1 MCFQAILYECGH
13 EERFILECRNR
24 IGLRGLVKTLLDL
37 LRPNGEVR
45 PLPCDD
51 VAADSARR
59 GHECRRCLI
68 QQIPD
73 LLQRERQRLRI
84 LSGDFADGLVDP
96 VPVRSLPPR
105 ALQRLQS
112 KSAKRDLHALY
123 RRHSLPQYAW
133 AASPEETESEMD
145 SGICNTGG
153 KGDKGDSE
161 IESFEKSPGE
171 RSRKQLRESAAA
183 AANTLRSRSL

>member
-13 EERFILECRNR
+13 EERSILECRNR
-24 IGLRGLVKTLLDL
+24 IGLRGLVKALFDL

-59 GHECRRCLI
+59 GHKCRWCLI

-96 VPVRSLPPR
+96 VLVRSLPPR
-105 ALQRLQS
+105 ALQR
-112 KSAKRDLHALY
+112 Y
-123 RRHSLPQYAW
+123 YAW
-133 AASPEETESEMD
+133 VASPEETESGTD
-145 SGICNTGG
+145 SGTRN
-153 KGDKGDSE
+153 KGRNE
-161 IESFEKSPGE
+161 IETFEKSPGE
-171 RSRKQLRESAAA
+171 RSRKQPKESAGR
-183 AANTLRSRSL
+183 AANTLRSQSL